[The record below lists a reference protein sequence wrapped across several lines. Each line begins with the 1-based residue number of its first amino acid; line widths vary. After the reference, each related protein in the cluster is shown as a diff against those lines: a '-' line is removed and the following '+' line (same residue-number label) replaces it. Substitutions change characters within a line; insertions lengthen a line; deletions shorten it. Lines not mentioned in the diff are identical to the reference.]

1 MWTGPNDAP
10 VSTKKERMKALRK
23 LKRIQKEIKDNP
35 RTIFQCVAR
44 GCEGCNVCKPESP
57 SIGVE

>member
-10 VSTKKERMKALRK
+10 VSTKEERMEKLRRQYE
-23 LKRIQKEIKDNP
+23 RIQKEIKENP

-44 GCEGCNVCKPESP
+44 GCEGCSVCKPVR
-57 SIGVE
+57 GT

>member
-10 VSTKKERMKALRK
+10 VSTKEERMEKLRRQYE
-23 LKRIQKEIKDNP
+23 RIQNEIKENP

-44 GCEGCNVCKPESP
+44 GCEGCSVCKP
-57 SIGVE
+57 VHKT